1 MGFPQGSRLL
11 VLLLTAYLGFT
22 FGRSLSVDSGRS
34 AVSITK
40 PHEIRI
46 FFSEGFSIQGVRCF
60 SDDIDLFSAIKLTNG
75 SIQEKSLV
83 SAVGTLRILDG
94 QRLMLIKKN
103 NIVTDVACD
112 WMPAAQ
118 RIALGIP
125 LHPDRMQP
133 TDWKVLPGIGEKLAW
148 KIENDRQ
155 INGDFGSLNALTRVP
170 GIGIRSI
177 RNWQKFFEG
186 L

>member
-1 MGFPQGSRLL
+1 M
-11 VLLLTAYLGFT
+11 
-22 FGRSLSVDSGRS
+22 
-34 AVSITK
+34 
-40 PHEIRI
+40 
-46 FFSEGFSIQGVRCF
+46 
-60 SDDIDLFSAIKLTNG
+60 
-75 SIQEKSLV
+75 

-170 GIGIRSI
+170 GIGISVITSYSI
-177 RNWQKFFEG
+177 HYTKLYMGQPPTGWRNGPGPPGCSRLSCCGKFPLPAG
-186 L
+186 IYPSSGRNA

>member
-22 FGRSLSVDSGRS
+22 FGRSLSVDAERS
-34 AVSITK
+34 AVSIAK
-40 PHEIRI
+40 PHKIRVL
-46 FFSEGFSIQGVRCF
+46 FDEGFFVQGVRCF
-60 SDDIDLFSAIKLTNG
+60 SDDMDLFSAIKLTNT

-83 SAVGTLRILDG
+83 STVGTLRILDG
-94 QRLMLIKKN
+94 QRLTLIKKN
-103 NIVTDVACD
+103 NVVTDVACD

-125 LHPDRMQP
+125 LHPDRMQLA
-133 TDWKVLPGIGEKLAW
+133 DWKVLSGIGEKLAW
-148 KIENDRQ
+148 KIEKDRQ

-170 GIGIRSI
+170 GIGKRLIRS
-177 RNWQKFFEG
+177 WQKFF
-186 L
+186 